1 MANMV
6 EGGKTPT
13 LPAAELEAI
22 GFALVIFPG
31 AIVRALGYMASE
43 FYTSLAT
50 HGSNEPYRNRM
61 LDFTGINEL
70 VGTPEMIALGQ
81 QYETPA
87 PAGRQEDEHSPV
99 TTLDPVTLA
108 VLNGRLV
115 QIADEMDATL
125 YRSAF
130 NPIIAE
136 AHDACHGL
144 YHAETGATLVQGTS
158 GLPIFVGAMA
168 FAVKAV
174 IDKVG
179 RDGDLD
185 PGDTYL
191 FNDPYDG
198 GTHLNDFRLVR
209 PLMRGGR
216 VFAWI
221 ASVGHW
227 LDIGGNVPGN
237 YNPKATES
245 FQEGVRIPPVKL
257 IRAGVIQQDIID
269 ILAANSRVPQS
280 NWGDLNGQINALDL
294 GERRLH
300 ALLDEYGDETITAAL
315 AVLSSRAEA
324 LMRANIAAL
333 PDGTYS
339 YDDFLDNDGVT
350 DTPLRIAL
358 DLTIAGDR
366 MTLDFS
372 RSAPPCDGP
381 LNIAR
386 STAIACC
393 YVALK
398 HIFIDV
404 PANAGC
410 LVPIEFNIPDT
421 TLLAV
426 SAPRPVAGYTET
438 ILRVIDVI
446 FGAFAKAAPERAQGS
461 PFATINALSLA
472 GWREQRRRWIMF
484 CFFGGGLGGNP
495 ESDGLNHSNN
505 PISTATIPP
514 VEILESLYPVMF
526 TQWALRPD
534 SGGPGRNRGGL
545 GAIYEIEALAE
556 DGADVFLI
564 GERGKYPP
572 FGVNGGGPAALNRF
586 IYETDQGEM
595 TPPMVSKV
603 TDIRIRRG
611 QKVRLETPGG
621 GGFGDP
627 ATREPARVVRDVRA
641 RLHLAGIRPPR
652 LQGRAAR

>member
-1 MANMV
+1 M
-6 EGGKTPT
+6 KP
-13 LPAAELEAI
+13 
-22 GFALVIFPG
+22 
-31 AIVRALGYMASE
+31 
-43 FYTSLAT
+43 
-50 HGSNEPYRNRM
+50 
-61 LDFTGINEL
+61 
-70 VGTPEMIALGQ
+70 
-81 QYETPA
+81 
-87 PAGRQEDEHSPV
+87 
-99 TTLDPVTLA
+99 LDPVTLA

-125 YRSAF
+125 FRSAF

-144 YHAETGATLVQGTS
+144 YHAETGATMVQGTS

-174 IDKVG
+174 IDKVF
-179 RDGDLD
+179 RDGGLE

-198 GTHLNDFRLVR
+198 GTHLNDIRLVR
-209 PLMRGGR
+209 PLMRAGR
-216 VFAWI
+216 VFAWL

-227 LDIGGNVPGN
+227 LDVGGNVPGN
-237 YNPKATES
+237 FNAKATES
-245 FQEGVRIPPVKL
+245 FQEGFRIPPVKL
-257 IRAGVIQQDIID
+257 IRGGIIQQDIVD
-269 ILAANSRVPQS
+269 ILAANSRVPLS
-280 NWGDLNGQINALDL
+280 NWGDLNGQLNALDL

-300 ALLDEYGDETITAAL
+300 ALLDEYGDETIAAAL
-315 AVLSSRAEA
+315 AALSARAET
-324 LMRANIAAL
+324 LMRANILAL
-333 PDGTYS
+333 PDGTYRC
-339 YDDFLDNDGVT
+339 DDFLDNDGVT
-350 DTPLRIAL
+350 DKPLAIAL

-386 STAIACC
+386 STTVACC

-398 HIFIDV
+398 HLFTDV

-410 LVPIEFNIPDT
+410 LAPIEFVIPDT
-421 TLLAV
+421 TLLGV
-426 SAPRPVAGYTET
+426 SAPRPVGGYTET
-438 ILRVIDVI
+438 ILRVIDTI
-446 FGAFAKAAPERAQGS
+446 FGAFALVAPERANGS

-472 GWREQRRRWIMF
+472 GWREHGKRWVMF

-495 ESDGLNHSNN
+495 ETDGLNHGNN

-514 VEILESLYPVMF
+514 LEILESLYPVMF

-534 SGGPGRNRGGL
+534 SGGPGKHRGGL
-545 GAIYEIEALAE
+545 GAIYEIEVLAD
-556 DGADVFLI
+556 DGADVFLL

-572 FGVNGGGPAALNRF
+572 PGANGGGPAALNRF
-586 IYETDQGEM
+586 IYETDAGEQ
-595 TPPMVSKV
+595 TPPLVSKV
-603 TDIRIRRG
+603 TDIKIRRG

-627 ATREPARVVRDVRA
+627 LERDPERVARDVRLGYVTPEA
-641 RLHLAGIRPPR
+641 
-652 LQGRAAR
+652 AARDYKART